1 MFESLIGLVAIV
13 GLIIAVVRQQSRLR
27 LIERELGALRS
38 FVLSSAPAA
47 APAAS
52 PVEIAEREA
61 APIDAAIPKAADAA
75 AAEATKSSEKT
86 ESLSE
91 TARAVTANEAAER
104 PRAKGGAAAAPP
116 ERKPD
121 IETALGT
128 RWAVWVGGLAL
139 AFGGV
144 FLVRYSIEAG
154 IFGPGVRLTMAAL
167 LGLLLIAGG
176 EFIRRTG
183 FQVPVEGVQSAYVP
197 GILSAAG
204 AFTLFGTL
212 YAAHGIYGFVGP
224 GPAFVLMAVIGLATI
239 AASLVHGQALA
250 GLGLLGSFATPVLV
264 ASNAPNPWAL
274 FGFLAIILAA
284 TGFVARLRD
293 WPLLMGAA
301 LAGTGVWCLVYL
313 GVVDTADLMAVA
325 FIQAVTLAVLGF
337 VWLRGYAAKS
347 DTAGL
352 SAGVDKPSIVPAV
365 LVGLAAISLGVHPLH
380 SVAGGTW
387 LSAALLIAMV
397 LVAFYR
403 YSAIALL
410 YGAGV
415 ATLLIYVWSAFGGNF
430 YIENWSGGASV
441 DGLPVSAAS
450 ANFVP
455 LGVAIGAVFLAAGLW
470 MARKFANTSR
480 YRAASWAGW
489 AVLGPLGVLST
500 TWLAFGNIDRD
511 SGYALAALVATVL
524 LAAGGERVARGEN
537 PPLKGDLAVS
547 FCSPA
552 RVSLWR

>member
-1 MFESLIGLVAIV
+1 MVESLIGLAAIV
-13 GLIIAVVRQQSRLR
+13 GLIIAVLRQQSRLS

-38 FVLSSAPAA
+38 FVLSNAPAV

-52 PVEIAEREA
+52 PVEASEREA
-61 APIDAAIPKAADAA
+61 APIGATIPKAADAA
-75 AAEATKSSEKT
+75 AAQAAKSPEKA
-86 ESLSE
+86 ESLLE
-91 TARAVTANEAAER
+91 TGVAADDAKEAAAEG
-104 PRAKGGAAAAPP
+104 PWAAEGDHGAATTAPKG
-116 ERKPD
+116 KPD
-121 IETALGT
+121 IESRLGT

-139 AFGGV
+139 ALGGI

-154 IFGPGVRLTMAAL
+154 IFGPGVRLTMAGL

-183 FQVPVEGVQSAYVP
+183 FKMPVEGVQSAYVP
-197 GILSAAG
+197 GILTAAG
-204 AFTLFGTL
+204 AFTLFGAL
-212 YAAHGIYGFVGP
+212 YAAHGIYGFIEP
-224 GPAFVLMAVIGLATI
+224 GPSFVLMAVIGLATI

-274 FGFLAIILAA
+274 FGFLAVILAA
-284 TGFVARLRD
+284 TGFVARWRD

-301 LAGTGVWCLVYL
+301 FAGAGVWCLAYL
-313 GVVDTADLMAVA
+313 GVVEAADLTAVA

-337 VWLRGYAAKS
+337 VWLRGDAAKS
-347 DTAGL
+347 DTADL

-365 LVGLAAISLGVHPLH
+365 LVGLAAISLGIHPLH

-387 LSAALLIAMV
+387 LSAALPIAMV
-397 LVAFYR
+397 LVAFHNYG
-403 YSAIALL
+403 AIALL

-415 ATLLIYVWSAFGGNF
+415 ATLLTYVWSAFGGNF
-430 YIENWSGGASV
+430 HIEIWSGGAYV

-455 LGVAIGAVFLAAGLW
+455 LGIAIGTVFLVAGLW
-470 MARKFANTSR
+470 MARKFAGTSR
-480 YRAASWAGW
+480 YRAASWSCSPPRGSRSATSIATRAMRWRRWLPRFCWSPAG
-489 AVLGPLGVLST
+489 
-500 TWLAFGNIDRD
+500 
-511 SGYALAALVATVL
+511 SGS
-524 LAAGGERVARGEN
+524 RGRKTRRWGAIS
-537 PPLKGDLAVS
+537 PFR

-552 RVSLWR
+552 PVSPWC